1 MLYKLKTKVSK
12 NFQNNKKNNPSP
24 TKNNKITEMFNYNT
38 QTPLFK
44 MLMDNAKIKKIHL
57 IKNSVT
63 NSKEDYYY
71 KNNKN
76 NNNFYYNHQIISFKI
91 LEAKYNMTPKLYN
104 QKIIFNLVG
113 NKRGHLL
120 VTYHEILFI

>member
-1 MLYKLKTKVSK
+1 
-12 NFQNNKKNNPSP
+12 
-24 TKNNKITEMFNYNT
+24 MFNYNT

-76 NNNFYYNHQIISFKI
+76 NNNFYYNPQIISFKI